1 LPYTGRATQEIRAG
15 TSAPKG
21 TAMYY
26 LFKRLWQEEDAQ
38 DLAEYALLLMLVS
51 LTAVVALHSL
61 AATTNKMFFR
71 VAYAFFFKHRA
82 VDW

>member
-1 LPYTGRATQEIRAG
+1 M
-15 TSAPKG
+15 
-21 TAMYY
+21 AMFD

-61 AATTNKMFFR
+61 GATTSKMFFR
-71 VAYAFFFKHRA
+71 VVHALFFKHRA
-82 VDW
+82 VDG

>member
-1 LPYTGRATQEIRAG
+1 M
-15 TSAPKG
+15 
-21 TAMYY
+21 AMFD

-61 AATTNKMFFR
+61 GATTSKMFFR
-71 VAYAFFFKHRA
+71 VVYAFFFKHRA
-82 VDW
+82 VDG